1 MRLSAPAKDPPPPY
15 WGVSL
20 VNESR
25 RFDSVGSVASVSREM
40 AVAAPV
46 RAELNT
52 ASDCATTVTS
62 SVTASVRSVSV
73 RSLVTPRLTNT
84 SLVTAGWNPWR
95 ELVTV

>member
-1 MRLSAPAKDPPPPY
+1 
-15 WGVSL
+15 
-20 VNESR
+20 
-25 RFDSVGSVASVSREM
+25 M

-52 ASDCATTVTS
+52 ASDSATTVTVS
-62 SVTASVRSVSV
+62 DTASVRSVSV

-84 SLVTAGWNPWR
+84 SLVTAGWNPSS